1 MFTVTGIAG
10 RSNSSSLRNY
20 TLDTPDD
27 VALLPT
33 QTKKGKH
40 PKNTVDNEYC
50 STGSS
55 AFIISTSQLFMLN
68 SEGIWCEV

>member
-1 MFTVTGIAG
+1 MFTLTAIA
-10 RSNSSSLRNY
+10 RKSNSSQLREY
-20 TLDTPDD
+20 TLDTSDD

-33 QTKKGKH
+33 QTKKGTH
-40 PKNTVDNEYC
+40 PTNTVDNDYC

-55 AFIISTSQLFMLN
+55 AFVISTSQLFMLN